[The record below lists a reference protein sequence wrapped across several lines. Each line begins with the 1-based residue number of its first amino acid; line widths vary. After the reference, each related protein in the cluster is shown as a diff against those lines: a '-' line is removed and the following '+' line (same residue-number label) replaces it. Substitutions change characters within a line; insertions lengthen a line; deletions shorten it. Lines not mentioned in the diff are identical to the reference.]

1 MENRS
6 KNWNNL
12 LRKGC
17 TFMVVDLSDNN
28 VCGWI
33 NDYIIER
40 CNDQF
45 DFQQIVNTIREDNK
59 WRADGISET
68 IYNLAE

>member
-1 MENRS
+1 
-6 KNWNNL
+6 
-12 LRKGC
+12 
-17 TFMVVDLSDNN
+17 MVVDLSDNN

-33 NDYIIER
+33 YDYILER

-45 DFQQIVNTIREDNK
+45 DFQQILNTIREVNK

>member
-1 MENRS
+1 
-6 KNWNNL
+6 
-12 LRKGC
+12 
-17 TFMVVDLSDNN
+17 MVVDLSDNN
-28 VCGWI
+28 VCGWM

-45 DFQQIVNTIREDNK
+45 DFQQIVNTIREVNK